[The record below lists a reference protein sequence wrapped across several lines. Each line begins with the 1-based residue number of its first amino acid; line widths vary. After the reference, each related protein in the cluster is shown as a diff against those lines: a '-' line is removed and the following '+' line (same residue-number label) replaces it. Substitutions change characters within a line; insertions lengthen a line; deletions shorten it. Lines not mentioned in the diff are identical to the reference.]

1 MWLSSQ
7 PSATMEPRS
16 STIRRRG
23 LEDRPPL
30 IPADAFG
37 REKVRF
43 LRSSCAEALAL
54 LHRDPDRT
62 ATLFEKALELS
73 GPRVE
78 RATVEPMWENIRY
91 FGADEAIRAAEG
103 DRSPGAGADAGA
115 AGCARPLG
123 VFDAHR

>member
-1 MWLSSQ
+1 LDRLLT
-7 PSATMEPRS
+7 P
-16 STIRRRG
+16 IRRRG

-91 FGADEAIRAAEG
+91 FGADEAIRATIKETIQHLPASVASFVLEH
-103 DRSPGAGADAGA
+103 
-115 AGCARPLG
+115 CA
-123 VFDAHR
+123 F